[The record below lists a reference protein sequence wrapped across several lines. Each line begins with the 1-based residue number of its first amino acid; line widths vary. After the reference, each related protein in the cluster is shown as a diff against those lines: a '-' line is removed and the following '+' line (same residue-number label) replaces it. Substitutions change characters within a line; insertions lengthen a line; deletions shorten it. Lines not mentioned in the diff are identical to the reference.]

1 MNKNMKGMLFNIV
14 ETIQPALQETVGP
27 ENRADMKVTVTPKNQ
42 ALSQG
47 SSKVQ
52 EYEFKDTRRATDPKP
67 QATLAP
73 APAPVVATAPVAA

>member
-1 MNKNMKGMLFNIV
+1 
-14 ETIQPALQETVGP
+14 
-27 ENRADMKVTVTPKNQ
+27 MKVTVTPKNQ